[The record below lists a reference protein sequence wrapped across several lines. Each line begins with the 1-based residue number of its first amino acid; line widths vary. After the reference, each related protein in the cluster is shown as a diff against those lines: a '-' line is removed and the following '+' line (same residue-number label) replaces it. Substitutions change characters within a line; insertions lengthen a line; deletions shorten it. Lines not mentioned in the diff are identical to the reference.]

1 MIQPSHD
8 SDRLQARQMRYG
20 MGRKT
25 LNRQTFT
32 PLPEMTVAS

>member
-8 SDRLQARQMRYG
+8 SDRPQARTSANG
-20 MGRKT
+20 MGHVNGKSPSSD
-25 LNRQTFT
+25 